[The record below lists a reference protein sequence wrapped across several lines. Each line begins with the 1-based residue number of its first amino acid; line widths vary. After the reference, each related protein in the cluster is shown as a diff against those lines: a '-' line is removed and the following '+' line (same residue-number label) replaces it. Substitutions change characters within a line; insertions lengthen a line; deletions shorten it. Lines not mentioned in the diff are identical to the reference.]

1 MAPSETVF
9 IAPPYNTF
17 YIRIDNDRLALR
29 KDTMII
35 LLARGAA
42 LQIKNNGSN
51 DGKHKIRNFAAH
63 L

>member
-1 MAPSETVF
+1 M
-9 IAPPYNTF
+9 
-17 YIRIDNDRLALR
+17 DNNRLALR

-35 LLARGAA
+35 LLVRGAA

-51 DGKHKIRNFAAH
+51 VGKHKIRNFAAH